1 MVAVLFIVFLVALAI
16 GVPVAFSLGLASVA
30 YMLGS
35 HIQMINFAQYFFK
48 GLDSFTLLC
57 IPGFTFAGNL
67 MNQGGISEKLLD
79 FADALVGH
87 ITGGLAYANVL
98 ASMVFA
104 GISGTALSDT
114 VALGGVEI
122 PMMVNQGYDVPFSV
136 AITAASSC
144 LGPIIPPSVPMIM
157 AATMTGLSVSKMFM
171 AGIVPG
177 LLLGFGM
184 CATCY
189 ILSVKRHYPKRDKR
203 ASLAHVLHATKEAI
217 WALIMVAIILFGI
230 MGGIV
235 TPTEASIICV
245 VYGLFVAVFIYRK
258 MGPKEMYSC
267 LKDTVSSA
275 SAIMALVAF
284 ANVFAFILT
293 REHIPSMI
301 ADAMLRLTTNKYLIL
316 LLINLFLIFV
326 GMFMETIAAIL
337 ILFPTLLAVAAAVGV
352 DPIQFG
358 IIVVMN
364 LVLGLCTPPAHGC
377 VCWDQPP
384 VLRGLHGHRP
394 VFRPDH
400 ASRWCLPV
408 RCYQHRLPLRQVHPV
423 RQREGSGP
431 AADRQLRRSVPGH
444 LCALPHRWRGQS
456 RHGLISFPSS
466 SLSSYGPFRFCGG
479 SHFLSLRFP
488 HPVLQSF
495 PYADIVKELCN
506 IS

>member
-30 YMLGS
+30 YMLGA

-67 MNQGGISEKLLD
+67 MNQGGISDKLLD

-171 AGIVPG
+171 AGIIPG

-189 ILSVKRHYPKRDKR
+189 ILSVKRHYPKRNTPPTW
-203 ASLAHVLHATKEAI
+203 SHIWHATKEAI

-245 VYGLFVAVFIYRK
+245 VYGLFVSVFIYRK

-293 REHIPSMI
+293 KEHIPSMI
-301 ADAMLRLTTNKYLIL
+301 ADAMLRRY
-316 LLINLFLIFV
+316 
-326 GMFMETIAAIL
+326 
-337 ILFPTLLAVAAAVGV
+337 P
-352 DPIQFG
+352 DP
-358 IIVVMN
+358 V
-364 LVLGLCTPPAHGC
+364 PDPAGC
-377 VCWDQPP
+377 GYRRGRRSHPFRHHRGHEPGSGP
-384 VLRGLHGHRP
+384 VHS
-394 VFRPDH
+394 
-400 ASRWCLPV
+400 SRRRLPV
-408 RCYQHRLPLRQVHPV
+408 RCHQHRCPLRQVPPV

-444 LCALPHRWRGQS
+444 LCALPHRRRSKSG
-456 RHGLISFPSS
+456 HGLILFLVFPRNSFTSS
-466 SLSSYGPFRFCGG
+466 KKGYCKQPQKEIGVPERGR
-479 SHFLSLRFP
+479 LSLFFAPYSLRCRPAGMGTAIPP
-488 HPVLQSF
+488 HAGLS
-495 PYADIVKELCN
+495 
-506 IS
+506 